1 MEVIGRISK
10 VFDVRSGVSQRTGEQ
25 WVSQDFIIEYFWWQN
40 QTSPSKML
48 LNVFGAERIQ
58 EADLK
63 EGEEVKVRYHIE
75 AREYNGRMFNDVRYD
90 GIEHIHRVK
99 PSQAEPE
106 KQEESVKEAENA
118 KEEPVDTEA
127 NDGLPF

>member
-1 MEVIGRISK
+1 MEVIGKISM
-10 VFDVRSGVSQRTGEQ
+10 VFNVRSGVSQRTGEQ
-25 WVSQDFIIEYFWWQN
+25 WVSQDFMIEYFWWQN
-40 QTSPSKML
+40 QTTASKIL
-48 LNVFGAERIQ
+48 FNVFGAERIKD
-58 EADLK
+58 ADLK

-106 KQEESVKEAENA
+106 KQEEPVKEDKAKAEPMN
-118 KEEPVDTEA
+118 TEA
-127 NDGLPF
+127 TDDLPF